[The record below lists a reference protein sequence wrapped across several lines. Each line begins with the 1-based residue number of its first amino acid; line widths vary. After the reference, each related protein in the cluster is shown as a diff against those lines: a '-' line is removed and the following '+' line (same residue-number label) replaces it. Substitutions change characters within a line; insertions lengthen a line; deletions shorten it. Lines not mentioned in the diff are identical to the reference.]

1 VFAEH
6 STLQR
11 TWTEDEVTSFF
22 LTDGDYCMVA
32 ETKDGEIAGFVLG
45 TVMERPRWHYGYLV
59 WMGVLCVWCEHVEFT
74 ARGYA
79 WVCGVG
85 CKAAGWVCAA
95 GG

>member
-1 VFAEH
+1 MRDFILPPPALQEVFAAH

-59 WMGVLCVWCEHVEFT
+59 WMGM
-74 ARGYA
+74 
-79 WVCGVG
+79 
-85 CKAAGWVCAA
+85 
-95 GG
+95 